1 MCHIM
6 SLSLNGSSS
15 TKNNQGTAFQSLQTP
30 ANDGEIGALKL
41 ARTVL
46 KNLITKGPGDDKFR
60 TLKTT
65 NPKVASKL
73 LSQPPVVGFLLSVGF
88 TNTGEALTY
97 QGEID
102 VARLQTEF
110 EGVTRLLQ
118 NTVQSTTTT
127 LKENKPKK
135 KYIDPTN
142 GSGASIK
149 AQMRAKQELKEKT
162 KRQAEK
168 KRRKDLLK
176 GFDTDKKARKQ
187 PGWEAK
193 LSGANKGAA
202 PSAQGSAEGNAN
214 LQAHH

>member
-1 MCHIM
+1 M
-6 SLSLNGSSS
+6 G
-15 TKNNQGTAFQSLQTP
+15 
-30 ANDGEIGALKL
+30 
-41 ARTVL
+41 
-46 KNLITKGPGDDKFR
+46 

-65 NPKVASKL
+65 NPKIASKL

-118 NTVQSTTTT
+118 NTIQSTTTT

-168 KRRKDLLK
+168 KRRKE
-176 GFDTDKKARKQ
+176 

-214 LQAHH
+214 